1 MTLPPILAQA
11 GTGGWGGV
19 MIVIIVI
26 VALFALI
33 LAFVVGQFLK
43 IWIQA
48 MLSNAHVGLLE
59 LVGMKLRNV
68 DIRTVVLSR
77 IRAVKAGLDIPTNA
91 LETHYLAGGRVPNV
105 ISAMIAARGA
115 RIDLSWNIATAIDL
129 AGRDIFEAV
138 QTSVN
143 PKVIDCPAQ
152 GGPRSTIDAVA
163 QDGIQL
169 RAKARVTVR
178 TNIARLVGGA
188 TEETIIAR
196 VGEGI
201 VTTIGSAHSHKE
213 VLANPDNIS
222 KTVMAK
228 GLDAGSAFEILS
240 IDIAD
245 VDVGENI
252 GAKLQ
257 ADQAE
262 ADKRRFQAEAEKRR
276 AMAVAQEQE
285 FKAEIQKNKALVVLA
300 EAEVPRAMAE
310 AFRSGHMGIM
320 DYYRMRNVQADTSMR
335 ASIAGGDGNRP
346 GES

>member
-1 MTLPPILAQA
+1 MTTPPVLAQLG
-11 GTGGWGGV
+11 GTNSV
-19 MIVIIVI
+19 IIVVIVI

-59 LVGMKLRNV
+59 LVGMRLRNV
-68 DIRTVVLSR
+68 DIRTIVLSR
-77 IRAVKAGLDIPTNA
+77 IRAVKAGLDVPTNA

-105 ISAMIAARGA
+105 VSAMIAARGA
-115 RIDLSWNIATAIDL
+115 RIDLPWGIATSIDL

-152 GGPRSTIDAVA
+152 NGPRATIDAVA

-178 TNIARLVGGA
+178 TNISRLVGGA

-201 VTTIGSAHSHKE
+201 VTTIGSANSHKE

-276 AMAVAQEQE
+276 ALAVAQEQE
-285 FKAEIQKNKALVVLA
+285 HKAEVQKNKALVILA
-300 EAEVPRAMAE
+300 EAEIPKAMAD
-310 AFRSGHMGIM
+310 AFRKGSFGVM
-320 DYYRMRNVQADTSMR
+320 DYYKMRNVQADTAMR
-335 ASIAGGDGNRP
+335 ASIAGEPIVRP
-346 GES
+346 EGS